1 MPQTC
6 LLAEASLRRNY
17 ADLSFCPQDRA
28 EDLEKSKRRSL
39 SRLQQVRGGFG
50 ILEGGKGQGDRTA
63 FLEEAM
69 LPPAI
74 GSLTSAALAGNLE
87 EKLFAA
93 VNVEEHL
100 LLKACGRPEED
111 AELVSRV
118 RALERDLADERHPF
132 AQDSRFDYLSY
143 RPVLAG
149 SGLHLTLVLH
159 LPMLSFLRQI
169 PKLSDALLR
178 EERCVLKP
186 LTAPEAR
193 NPGRIFLLS
202 NASSQG
208 LGDEEILSMVRR
220 CGGKLDEK
228 ETVLRGKA
236 LDGSG
241 ESSMSDQVW
250 RSYGILRH
258 ARRLSVH
265 DFLSHWSNMRLG
277 AAAGVLPLSLR
288 QADDLLD
295 CAPDSAF
302 SRDGLEI
309 RTIPYRRA
317 DRVRQAI
324 SGG

>member
-17 ADLSFCPQDRA
+17 GDLSFCPQDNA

-39 SRLQQVRGGFG
+39 SRLQQVRAGFG
-50 ILEGGKGQGDRTA
+50 VLEGGKGECDKTV
-63 FLEEAM
+63 FLQEAM
-69 LPPAI
+69 LPPAF
-74 GSLTSAALAGNLE
+74 GSLTSAAFAVNAQ

-93 VNVEEHL
+93 INVEEHL
-100 LLKACGRPEED
+100 LLKACGNPEED
-111 AELVSRV
+111 LALVSRV
-118 RALERDLADERHPF
+118 RALEQDLADDHHPF
-132 AQDSRFDYLSY
+132 AMSARFDYLSY

-159 LPMLSFLRQI
+159 LPMFSFLRQI

-178 EERCVLKP
+178 EDRCVLKP

-202 NASSQG
+202 NASSHG
-208 LGDEEILSMVRR
+208 LGDEEIVSMVRR
-220 CGGKLDEK
+220 CGGKLDEQ

-236 LDGSG
+236 IDGSR
-241 ESSMSDQVW
+241 ESGMSDQVW
-250 RSYGILRH
+250 RSYGILKH

-265 DFLSHWSNMRLG
+265 DFLNHWSNLRLG
-277 AAAGVLPLSLR
+277 AAAGVLPLSLK

-302 SRDGLEI
+302 SRDGLET